1 MPTAWGFILRQESVK
16 LENNTAHFQLV
27 NSLIL
32 VIIKSF
38 GQKKIFVLFLN
49 GQLKKK
55 LILKIKNNFDASHPN
70 EERSDVEGFE
80 TNSDIANSFAKT
92 PFGRGLETDPP
103 LLNVIL

>member
-1 MPTAWGFILRQESVK
+1 M
-16 LENNTAHFQLV
+16 
-27 NSLIL
+27 
-32 VIIKSF
+32 
-38 GQKKIFVLFLN
+38 N

-92 PFGRGLETDPP
+92 PFGKGLETDPP